1 MIAYYLGIP
10 GSGKSYAGVY
20 TIFNNFSDNPKAK
33 KDLKKDYISC
43 YTNINQ
49 FNFDKVKNVYKFDFN
64 EFYKQISALHRLYK
78 KKEPDSVLI
87 EQAKEYNIYKT
98 LFVIDE
104 CHNFFDREDAVLVWW
119 LTYHRHLY
127 HDIFLITQN
136 LALVNAKY
144 KPLAEAFYM
153 ARPSSLK
160 LSNKNF
166 QYTYYTDKRLTKDS
180 KVNIVKYPKVKE
192 VFELYHSG
200 DEVKTKNVVLHFVVI
215 SAVLAIILLVGLYYF
230 FSSFTPDNEV
240 AKKSSIQTAQPP
252 AKVLERKIT
261 TYSSASSETDS
272 SADISDK
279 RFIKVSCSMSSCT
292 YANVSFDPHV
302 FAYLKSLDSFE
313 LLYKKRVN
321 KRFYIYYALVDS
333 SVYSVFFK
341 SDSGVENESESV
353 NLLAGVIPG
362 SQSR

>member
-20 TIFNNFSDNPKAK
+20 TIFNNFSDDPKAK

-43 YTNINQ
+43 FTNINQ

-64 EFYKQISALHRLYK
+64 QFYKHLTSLHRLYK

-87 EQAKEYNIYKT
+87 EKAKEFNIYKT

-136 LALVNAKY
+136 LALVHSKY

-166 QYTYYTDKRLTKDS
+166 QYVYYTDKRLSKDS
-180 KVNIVKYPKVKE
+180 RVNIVKYPKVKE

-200 DEVKTKNVVLHFVVI
+200 DEVKSKNVVLHFVVI
-215 SAVLAIILLVGLYYF
+215 SAVLLLILFIAGYYF
-230 FSSFTPDNEV
+230 FATFVPDDHK
-240 AKKSSIQTAQPP
+240 AKKDKSSHPATAVKNRSQSS
-252 AKVLERKIT
+252 T
-261 TYSSASSETDS
+261 TSVSEGASSAS
-272 SADISDK
+272 ADLSDK
-279 RFIKVSCSMSSCT
+279 RFVKISCSLSSCT
-292 YANVSFDPHV
+292 FGSSSFDPHV
-302 FAYLKSLDSFE
+302 MTFLKEQDGFSLV
-313 LLYKKRVN
+313 YKKRVN
-321 KRFYIYYALVDS
+321 ARFYVFYALVDS
-333 SVYSVFFK
+333 SIYNAFFLN
-341 SDSGVENESESV
+341 SNGVENNEESV

-362 SQSR
+362 K